1 MTELCHPTAQPPA
14 LANVIWLPTKKVKVV
29 FSMQPPRIP
38 ATQTMRRALERNY
51 IELPGLN

>member
-1 MTELCHPTAQPPA
+1 MPPYCPATRPRQCH
-14 LANVIWLPTKKVKVV
+14 LATYQEGQVV
-29 FSMQPPRIP
+29 FSMQPRIP